1 MSREVLQG
9 KNIANAAAHIT
20 TLEHF
25 IWSSLPSASVV
36 SGGKL
41 AVPHMDGK
49 AEVDEYILSSLPA
62 LAQKTPF
69 L

>member
-25 IWSSLPSASVV
+25 IWSSL
-36 SGGKL
+36 
-41 AVPHMDGK
+41 
-49 AEVDEYILSSLPA
+49 YLP
-62 LAQKTPF
+62 LPLYPVENWQYRT
-69 L
+69 